1 MGRTAERV
9 YTDPSDIARIEALT
23 AELPSNAQVTIVC
36 KDGATY
42 TGTVAERPIAQL
54 YFDGAGAEGFNAVV
68 CLEDASAGDAGRTLW
83 LDGIAEVRKLDSISG
98 KREA

>member
-1 MGRTAERV
+1 MGRNAERV

-36 KDGATY
+36 KDGAVH

-54 YFDGAGAEGFNAVV
+54 YLDGEGKEGFNAVV
-68 CLEDASAGDAGRTLW
+68 CLEDEGVDAGRTLW

>member
-9 YTDPSDIARIEALT
+9 YTKPSDIARIEALT

-54 YFDGAGAEGFNAVV
+54 YFDDAGKEGFNAVV
-68 CLEDASAGDAGRTLW
+68 CLEDEGADAGRTLW

-98 KREA
+98 KLEA